1 MMNDERTFSDITCT
15 KCKKLVCQMSCTS
28 ATTTHLKC
36 FPPDFFRATTLKSVY
51 HVDTKLIELNCSTS
65 INIY

>member
-1 MMNDERTFSDITCT
+1 MNAQLVTTCT
-15 KCKKLVCQMSCTS
+15 KCKRPCMTMSSTNV
-28 ATTTHLKC
+28 TTNHLKC
-36 FPPDFFRATTLKSVY
+36 FPPDFFRAATLKSVY